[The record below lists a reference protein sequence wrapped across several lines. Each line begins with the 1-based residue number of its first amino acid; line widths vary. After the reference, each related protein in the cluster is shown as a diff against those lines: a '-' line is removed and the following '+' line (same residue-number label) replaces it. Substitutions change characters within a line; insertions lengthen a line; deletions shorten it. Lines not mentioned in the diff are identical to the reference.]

1 MLLPRLEVE
10 LSEEE
15 QQVND
20 YLVLRFTRQS
30 KRDKLM
36 QELLVGINESAQ
48 LMMQHRMRQN
58 ERSFVLSVAMALE
71 GILTV
76 LRQEILEEVR
86 MGVTFEPFTISE
98 TVLLQGR
105 SFDIKENGK
114 VSIKPAKVPLKAN
127 TRFTLRCLQKAYGL
141 APDKIDDATSVTH
154 LNDITTIRSRLVHPK
169 SPDDLRISQEDIDC
183 TRACASWLHE
193 LVAVAKEGVINLWK
207 NMDRE
212 IHIPGRREL
221 TFFEIGYDMTES
233 DSI

>member
-1 MLLPRLEVE
+1 
-10 LSEEE
+10 
-15 QQVND
+15 
-20 YLVLRFTRQS
+20 
-30 KRDKLM
+30 M
-36 QELLVGINESAQ
+36 QELLEGINESAQ
-48 LMMQHRMRQN
+48 LMMQHQMRQS

-86 MGVTFEPFTISE
+86 MGATPEPFTISE

-127 TRFTLRCLQKAYGL
+127 TKFTLRCLRKAYGL
-141 APDKIDDATSVTH
+141 VPDKIDDAASLAH
-154 LNDITTIRSRLVHPK
+154 LEGITRIRSRLVHPK
-169 SPDDLRISQEDIDC
+169 SPDNLRISKEDIDS

-193 LVAVAKEGVINLWK
+193 LVGVAKEGVINLWK

-212 IHIPGRREL
+212 IHVPGRREL
-221 TFFEIGYDMTES
+221 TFFEIDENMTES